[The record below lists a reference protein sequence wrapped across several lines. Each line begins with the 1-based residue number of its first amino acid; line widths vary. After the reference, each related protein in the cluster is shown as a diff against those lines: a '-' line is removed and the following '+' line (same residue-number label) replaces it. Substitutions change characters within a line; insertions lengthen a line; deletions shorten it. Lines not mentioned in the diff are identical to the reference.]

1 MAAPRFK
8 APTNDFFSELKTRI
22 NDHFERK
29 GTTQTGNAKLFTK
42 AIILVVSVIGLY
54 VHLVFFTPP
63 AWLAILE
70 CALFGVAG
78 ASIGFN
84 IMHDGAHGSF
94 SDYKWL
100 NNLAGLSLN
109 ILGGNVFMWNTKH
122 NVIHHTYTNIDEVD
136 DDLDARPF
144 LRLCESQK
152 RLALHKYQHFYFWAV
167 YAFLYIYWIGYSD
180 FHKYF
185 SGKIGDFKIAKMKRS
200 EHISFWSFKVG
211 FVALFVALPIFMVG
225 FLPWLVGFMAFT
237 MSTGLVMSVVFQ
249 LAHTVGETHFPVPEA
264 TTNKMDEAWAIHQLK
279 TTANFATNNK
289 IVSWFSGGLNFQIEH
304 HLFPKISHVHY
315 PEISKIIKKAC
326 QDYGVEYI
334 EFPKLRT
341 AIYSH
346 VMHLRHLALAN

>member
-8 APTNDFFSELKTRI
+8 APNNDFFSELKNRI
-22 NDHFERK
+22 NDHFEQK
-29 GTTQTGNAKLFTK
+29 GINPTGNSKLFTK
-42 AIILVVSVIGLY
+42 AIILVVSMVALY
-54 VHLVFFTPP
+54 VHLVFLTPP
-63 AWLAILE
+63 VWLAVLE
-70 CALFGVAG
+70 CIALGVVG

-94 SDYKWL
+94 SDRKWL

-109 ILGGNVFMWNTKH
+109 MLGGNVFMWNTKH
-122 NVIHHTYTNIDEVD
+122 NVIHHTYTNVDGVD

-152 RLALHKYQHFYFWAV
+152 KYKLHRFQHFYFWAI
-167 YAFLYIYWIGYSD
+167 YAFLYLYWIGYSD

-185 SGKIGDFKIAKMKRS
+185 TGKIGDFKIAKIKRS
-200 EHISFWSFKVG
+200 EHISFWGFKLA
-211 FVALFVALPIFMVG
+211 FVAIFVAVPIFMVG
-225 FLPWLVGFMAFT
+225 FVSWLVGFLIFT

-249 LAHTVGETHFPVPEA
+249 LAHTVGETHFPLPEEK
-264 TTNKMDEAWAIHQLK
+264 TNKIEEAWAIHQLK

-334 EFPKLRT
+334 EFPKLRS

-346 VMHLRHLALAN
+346 IMHLRNLALAS

>member
-8 APTNDFFSELKTRI
+8 APTNDFFSELKNRI
-22 NDHFERK
+22 NTHFEEK
-29 GTTQTGNAKLFTK
+29 GTSPSGNSALFAK
-42 AIILVVSVIGLY
+42 AIILVLSLIALY

-63 AWLAILE
+63 VLLAILE
-70 CALFGVAG
+70 SIVFGAVT

-94 SDYKWL
+94 SDRKWL

-109 ILGGNVFMWNTKH
+109 VLGGNVFMWNTKH
-122 NVIHHTYTNIDEVD
+122 NVIHHTYTNVDGVD

-144 LRLCESQK
+144 LRLCESQE
-152 RLALHKYQHFYFWAV
+152 KYWVHRFQHFYFWAI
-167 YAFLYIYWIGYSD
+167 YAFLYLYWIGFSD
-180 FHKYF
+180 FQKYF
-185 SGKIGDFKIAKMKRS
+185 SGKIGDFKIAKIKRS
-200 EHISFWSFKVG
+200 EHISFWGFKLG
-211 FVALFVALPIFMVG
+211 FVALFMVLPIFMVG
-225 FLPWLVGFMAFT
+225 FVSWLIGFVLFT

-249 LAHTVGETHFPVPEA
+249 LAHTVGETHFPLPEEKS
-264 TTNKMDEAWAIHQLK
+264 NKIEEAWAIHQLK

-346 VMHLRHLALAN
+346 IMHLRSLALAK

>member
-8 APTNDFFSELKTRI
+8 APTNDFFSELKNRI
-22 NDHFERK
+22 NDHFEQK
-29 GTTQTGNAKLFTK
+29 GTSPSGNYKLFTK
-42 AIILVVSVIGLY
+42 AILLVLMLVGLY

-63 AWLAILE
+63 AWIAVLE
-70 CALFGVAG
+70 SIVLGGVA

-94 SDYKWL
+94 SDRKWL
-100 NNLAGLSLN
+100 NKLAGLSLN

-122 NVIHHTYTNIDEVD
+122 NVIHHTYTNVDGVD

-152 RLALHKYQHFYFWAV
+152 KYKMHRFQHFYFWAV

-185 SGKIGDFKIAKMKRS
+185 SGKIGDFKIAKIKRS
-200 EHISFWSFKVG
+200 EHISFWSFKLG
-211 FVALFVALPIFMVG
+211 FVVLFAVLPIFMVG
-225 FLPWLVGFMAFT
+225 FVSWLIGFMVFT
-237 MSTGLVMSVVFQ
+237 MSTGLIMSVVFQ
-249 LAHTVGETHFPVPEA
+249 LAHTVGETHFPLPEVK
-264 TTNKMDEAWAIHQLK
+264 TNKIEEAWAIHQLQ
-279 TTANFATNNK
+279 TTANFATDNK
-289 IVSWFSGGLNFQIEH
+289 LVSWFSGGLNFQIEH

-326 QDYGVEYI
+326 QDYGIEYI
-334 EFPKLRT
+334 EFPKLRS
-341 AIYSH
+341 AIFSH
-346 VMHLRHLALAN
+346 IMHLRTMALAN

>member
-8 APTNDFFSELKTRI
+8 APTNDFFSELKNRI
-22 NDHFERK
+22 NEHFEQK
-29 GTTQTGNAKLFTK
+29 GTTPTGNYKLFTK
-42 AIILVVSVIGLY
+42 AIILIVGFTSLF
-54 VHLVFFTPP
+54 VHLVFFTPV
-63 AWLAILE
+63 AWVAIIE
-70 CALFGVAG
+70 CILLGALG

-94 SDYKWL
+94 SDSKWL

-122 NVIHHTYTNIDEVD
+122 NVIHHTYTNVDGVD

-152 RLALHKYQHFYFWAV
+152 KYKLHRFQHFYFWAV
-167 YAFLYIYWIGYSD
+167 YAFLYLYWIGYSD

-185 SGKIGDFKIAKMKRS
+185 SGKIGDFKIAKIKRS
-200 EHISFWSFKVG
+200 EHISFWGFKLG

-225 FLPWLVGFMAFT
+225 FVSWLVGFLVFT
-237 MSTGLVMSVVFQ
+237 MATGLVMSVVFQ
-249 LAHTVGETHFPVPEA
+249 LAHTVGETHFPLPEGK
-264 TTNKMDEAWAIHQLK
+264 TNKIEEAWAIHQLK

-304 HLFPKISHVHY
+304 HLFPKISHIHY

-326 QDYGVEYI
+326 ADYGVEYI

-341 AIYSH
+341 AIFSH
-346 VMHLRHLALAN
+346 IMHLRSLALAK